1 MSSSGFIDLCSYD
14 VIGESEGKNDKK
26 EQALASAK
34 RIQSSQ
40 PKSQHTRRWSD
51 DSKSS
56 VAFHTGQSNSDS
68 GMSDQD
74 STSMDESSL
83 FSATVVCPAPVCRQ
97 FWKAGNYDIGHG
109 AKATSQTIAEL
120 LDNAFDEIQNGATFV
135 VIDKIPNPRDGKPA
149 LLIQDDGGGMDP
161 EAIRH
166 CMSFGFSA
174 KKSKTSIGQYGNGF
188 KTSTM
193 RLGADVIVFSRHLK
207 ERSLTQSIGLLSY
220 TFLRQTGCNKIVV
233 PVVDYE
239 FNALTWKY
247 GPILLHG
254 KKHFSLNLSMLLQ
267 WSPYSTEDELL
278 LQFDDIGQ
286 HGTKIVIYNLWLND
300 EGDMELDFDSDV
312 EDIRINRGPKL
323 FQRGKH
329 VNPIYDQHMA
339 NLYHYSLRIYSSILY
354 LRIPQCFRIILR
366 GRVVEHHNIANDL
379 KFWEII
385 LYRPH
390 IGGNVEVPV
399 FTTIGFLKDA
409 PHVNIHGFNVYHR
422 NRLILPF
429 WRVVKN
435 TTNSNARGVV
445 GVLEAN
451 FIEPTHNKQDFE
463 KTSPFQRL
471 EDRLKQM
478 TMEYWDFHCGL
489 IGYQQ
494 VKKTRVPVPSQE
506 SLYSRTHGCSEPVLM
521 NHSCDVVDSSKD
533 ASSAIG
539 SFQIAGTTPPH
550 VSAKNT
556 GKPIDN
562 YQIGSQQGLHKK
574 QKQHKPPVELEHA
587 KRHKG
592 SGPATTDILCN
603 REEKAVSESQD
614 QETLSLM
621 QENEKL
627 QSQLLEYE
635 KTEQELNQKMQQ
647 LERQLEDVRCEY
659 AKLLAESESL
669 NSIKEENG

>member
-1 MSSSGFIDLCSYD
+1 
-14 VIGESEGKNDKK
+14 
-26 EQALASAK
+26 
-34 RIQSSQ
+34 
-40 PKSQHTRRWSD
+40 
-51 DSKSS
+51 
-56 VAFHTGQSNSDS
+56 
-68 GMSDQD
+68 MSDQD

-109 AKATSQTIAEL
+109 SKATNVKNHLCVHPMFLHSNATSHKWAFGAIAEL

-135 VIDKIPNPRDGKPA
+135 VIDKIPNPRDGNPA

-207 ERSLTQSIGLLSY
+207 ERSPTQSIGLLSY

-239 FNALTWKY
+239 FNASTGKY
-247 GPILLHG
+247 GPILPHG

-300 EGDMELDFDSDV
+300 EGHMELDFDSDV
-312 EDIRINRGPKL
+312 EDICINRGPKL
-323 FQRGKH
+323 FQKGKH

-399 FTTIGFLKDA
+399 LTTIGFLKDA

-463 KTSPFQRL
+463 KTSLFQRL

-478 TMEYWDFHCGL
+478 TMEYWDSHCEL

-494 VKKTRVPVPSQE
+494 VKKTRAPVPSQE

-521 NHSCDVVDSSKD
+521 NHSCHVVDSSKD

-539 SFQIAGTTPPH
+539 SFQFAGTTPPH
-550 VSAKNT
+550 VSARNP
-556 GKPIDN
+556 GKPVDS
-562 YQIGSQQGLHKK
+562 YQISSQQGLHTKW
-574 QKQHKPPVELEHA
+574 KQHKPPVELEHA

-592 SGPATTDILCN
+592 SGPDSTDILCN

-614 QETLSLM
+614 QETLSIM

-635 KTEQELNQKMQQ
+635 KTEQELNLKMQQ
-647 LERQLEDVRCEY
+647 LKRQLEDVRCEY
-659 AKLLAESESL
+659 AELLAESESL
-669 NSIKEENG
+669 NSIEENG

>member
-109 AKATSQTIAEL
+109 AKATSQNVKNHLCVHPMFLHSNATSHKWAFGAIAEL

-478 TMEYWDFHCGL
+478 TMEYW
-489 IGYQQ
+489 
-494 VKKTRVPVPSQE
+494 
-506 SLYSRTHGCSEPVLM
+506 
-521 NHSCDVVDSSKD
+521 
-533 ASSAIG
+533 
-539 SFQIAGTTPPH
+539 
-550 VSAKNT
+550 
-556 GKPIDN
+556 
-562 YQIGSQQGLHKK
+562 
-574 QKQHKPPVELEHA
+574 
-587 KRHKG
+587 
-592 SGPATTDILCN
+592 
-603 REEKAVSESQD
+603 
-614 QETLSLM
+614 
-621 QENEKL
+621 
-627 QSQLLEYE
+627 
-635 KTEQELNQKMQQ
+635 
-647 LERQLEDVRCEY
+647 
-659 AKLLAESESL
+659 
-669 NSIKEENG
+669 